1 MLSII
6 FIITIAIVAFT
17 LLPLHYPISRQ
28 VFADVGMMQ
37 LSKEGRKIKSS
48 LSSSSSTPSLLRR
61 PPPFCNPLAVDF
73 VSYEKKL
80 TKLCDRITNRI
91 IAISKK
97 ALKEVAAANPELDE
111 ELESRILPST
121 SKESTKAHL
130 LDLLVK
136 FRLDDFMAAEVTPLE
151 NEFMRAEKYRRRSEE
166 IWQISSAANK
176 STSEVEAVKN
186 DDVKKK
192 NKKKTPKK
200 TILSEDDVM
209 KTILSEDD
217 VKKDADYAFLL
228 GDEDAAA
235 LTSPTGEASSAP
247 PPNSSASAGVIGAL
261 KGQRRRPKSAELS
274 SRGVTFKDPPVET
287 ASIQHPEG
295 VDASLST
302 LPRPSSSSNHRRRGA
317 SSSFGAAPSSVRVST
332 GVTRRAFGVTGVN
345 DVQVDDLTRPKL
357 GPHSLKGMCLI
368 VRFWHLLF
376 IVSHSSF
383 AS

>member
-48 LSSSSSTPSLLRR
+48 SSSSSSTLSLLRR

-73 VSYEKKL
+73 VSYKKKL

-130 LDLLVK
+130 VDLLVK

-166 IWQISSAANK
+166 IRQMSSAANK
-176 STSEVEAVKN
+176 STSEVGAVKN

-200 TILSEDDVM
+200 TIYLSEDDA
-209 KTILSEDD
+209 
-217 VKKDADYAFLL
+217 KKDADYAFLL

-235 LTSPTGEASSAP
+235 LTSPTDEASSAP

-302 LPRPSSSSNHRRRGA
+302 LPRPSSSSNPRRQGA